1 MTEHVTFEQLCPAR
15 ISIARTMIGGTLGGT
30 ASTRRRKSAFGAKQT
45 RRSAVREQS
54 AIIGSVDPKAL
65 RKAFK
70 GDAVA

>member
-15 ISIARTMIGGTLGGT
+15 ISIARTMIGTRGGIE
-30 ASTRRRKSAFGAKQT
+30 STRRRRSAFGAKQT